1 VEHLKGDVP
10 MSRTHRSFTKVFK
23 LKVVQAYQAGVAV
36 ASLTRE
42 FDIHANLVYKW
53 TKEYQD
59 NPGGA
64 FRGSTDLGETNTTG
78 DKRIAELERLLGRM
92 TLENDFLKKALKH
105 AESALVKA
113 MPENGQG

>member
-1 VEHLKGDVP
+1 
-10 MSRTHRSFTKVFK
+10 MSRSHRSFTKAFK
-23 LKVVQAYQAGVAV
+23 LKVVQAFQSGVPV

-59 NPGGA
+59 NPTGA
-64 FRGSTDLGETNTTG
+64 FRGSTDLGEIPTSA
-78 DKRIAELERLLGRM
+78 DKRVAELEQLLGRM

-113 MPENGQG
+113 IPENGRS